1 VDVVTAVAKGG
12 DVCFLDVREVTE
24 WDAGHI
30 AGSVHIPIGAIQSRV
45 AELDGDR
52 PIVVVCQIGQRSLLV
67 CRFLAARG
75 FDVHN
80 LDGGLEAW
88 TSAGHPLVAVGETP
102 GRLVDGWARR
112 LTGERMDGGP
122 G

>member
-1 VDVVTAVAKGG
+1 MDVATAVAKGA
-12 DVCFLDVREVTE
+12 DVCFLDVRETTE

-30 AGSVHIPIGAIQSRV
+30 VGSVHIPIGAIQSRV
-45 AELDGDR
+45 EELDGDR

-75 FDVHN
+75 FDAYN

-88 TSAGHPLVAVGETP
+88 TSAGHPLVTAEETP

-112 LTGERMDGGP
+112 LTGERLDGEP